1 MFRLGTVVS
10 LALVGLVACEGSP
23 SRSPQAE
30 PPTAPQQTGG
40 FGLSGS
46 ALRAELGKPAPDFAL
61 PDLEGRRVGLSE
73 HRGKVVVLEWFN
85 PECPFVNLAHDKGSL
100 RGLAG
105 RHTPKGVVWIAVNS
119 GAPGK
124 QGHGA
129 SVNREAKGRFGMNHA
144 IVLDEQGTVGRAY
157 GAERTPHLFIIDATG
172 KLVYRGAI
180 DNSPD
185 GEGESPSGGRLV
197 NYVDAALA
205 DIAAG
210 RAVAQ
215 AETEAYG
222 CTVKYGR

>member
-1 MFRLGTVVS
+1 V
-10 LALVGLVACEGSP
+10 
-23 SRSPQAE
+23 
-30 PPTAPQQTGG
+30 
-40 FGLSGS
+40 
-46 ALRAELGKPAPDFAL
+46 LRAELGKPAPDFTL
-61 PDLEGRRVGLSE
+61 PDLEGRRVSLSE

-105 RHTPKGVVWIAVNS
+105 RHTAKGVVWIAVNS

-129 SVNREAKGRFGMNHA
+129 SVNQEAKRRFAMSHP

-157 GAERTPHLFIIDATG
+157 GAERTPHLFIVDGTG

-205 DIAAG
+205 DIAVG

-215 AETEAYG
+215 ADTEAYG
-222 CTVKYGR
+222 CTVKYAR